1 MIGAVRCAE
10 GWCEDVTLWDLRG
23 LVFVV
28 VASLFG
34 LWLVRRG

>member
-10 GWCEDVTLWDLRG
+10 GWCEDVISWDFRG

-28 VASLFG
+28 VGGLFG